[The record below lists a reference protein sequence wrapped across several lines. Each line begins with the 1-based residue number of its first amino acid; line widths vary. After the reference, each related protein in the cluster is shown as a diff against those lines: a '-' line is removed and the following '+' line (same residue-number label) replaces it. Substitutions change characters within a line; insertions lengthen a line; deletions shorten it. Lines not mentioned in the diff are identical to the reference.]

1 MKYFLDT
8 EFHEG
13 FHKPLFGRRRHF
25 IDLISI
31 GIFAEDGREYYAI
44 SNDFDID
51 RAWNSFDI
59 KDNEF
64 DFRNKIRLG
73 VSTTKEYWL
82 RDNVLWPLVY
92 DAVTRYSHGDRRNH
106 VLDSIERVG
115 RLSTLK
121 YVVKKYGKPN
131 KQIAQEIKAF
141 VNHGV
146 GKPEFYGYYADYD
159 WVVFCSLFGRMIDLP
174 EGFPMYCRDLK
185 QMLDDRVAE
194 FAIDLPRDMVLKM
207 IKARPDYPKNF
218 HEHNALDDA
227 KWNYYLYEFIQNLVM
242 L

>member
-1 MKYFLDT
+1 MRYFIDT

-44 SNDFDID
+44 SNDFDLKA
-51 RAWNSFDI
+51 AWN
-59 KDNEF
+59 N
-64 DFRNKIRLG
+64 L
-73 VSTTKEYWL
+73 WL
-82 RDNVLWPLVY
+82 REYVLRP
-92 DAVTRYSHGDRRNH
+92 
-106 VLDSIERVG
+106 I
-115 RLSTLK
+115 
-121 YVVKKYGKPN
+121 YVEHWAEGHTPNPFSRSSFQDFIMDMECISKPN
-131 KQIAQEIKAF
+131 EQIAQEIKAF

-185 QMLDDRVAE
+185 QMLDEKAE
-194 FAIDLPRDMVLKM
+194 HYSIDIPRSMLLDM
-207 IKARPDYPKNF
+207 IKSRPDYPKNSN
-218 HEHNALDDA
+218 EHNALADA
-227 KWNYYLYEFIQNLVM
+227 RWNYDLYQFILKFDE